1 MEQRYLTVSA
11 LNNYLKAKLDQD
23 VHLQKIFL
31 QGEIS
36 NLKLHSSGHYY
47 FTLKDEKSRINAVM
61 FSSYVQKLKI
71 RLENGMKVLI
81 VGSISVYVAAGN
93 FQLYVYHVE
102 PDGIGNLYIQ
112 FEQLKKKLYNE
123 GLFEDTHKKRIPLYP
138 QEIGI
143 ITAYP
148 SAALEDILRTLH
160 NRFPLVKVKLF
171 PTLVQGESAYQNII
185 RCLKQAD
192 SLGLDVLILARGGG
206 SLEDLWNFNNE
217 ELVRTI
223 YHCQTPIISGVGHE
237 VDTTLTDYVADLR
250 AATPTAAATAAVP
263 DLNELLMQND
273 ATMDYLQTLMM
284 HQLEN
289 TKTKLVHL
297 SQHPCL
303 KEPQRMITKQQEK
316 LGMHTL
322 FLKQQMSLVLKHYRY
337 QLSQLDQKIV
347 PMTQQFIQKQ
357 YYTIEQQTQQMQ
369 YALVQKMNTEKQHFG
384 QLLEQLQLLSPLN
397 ILKRGYAIVET
408 NGHVV
413 DSVLQVK
420 PHDEI
425 AIRLSDGTIK
435 ATVKE

>member
-71 RLENGMKVLI
+71 HLENGMKVLI

-123 GLFEDTHKKRIPLYP
+123 GLFDDVHKKTIPMYP
-138 QEIGI
+138 KEIGI

-148 SAALEDILRTLH
+148 SAALEDILRTVH
-160 NRFPLVKVKLF
+160 NRFPLVKIKLF
-171 PTLVQGESAYQNII
+171 PTLVQGETAYLNII
-185 RCLKQAD
+185 HCLKQAD
-192 SLGLDVLILARGGG
+192 SMKLDVLILARGGG

-217 ELVRTI
+217 ELVRTV
-223 YHCQTPIISGVGHE
+223 YMCQTPVISGVGHE
-237 VDTTLTDYVADLR
+237 VDTTLVDYVADLR

-273 ATMDYLQTLMM
+273 AAMDYLQTLML

-289 TKTKLVHL
+289 AKTKLSHL

-316 LGMHTL
+316 AAMHAM
-322 FLKQQMSLVLKHYRY
+322 FLKQQMTLILKQYRY
-337 QLSQLDQKIV
+337 LLSQQDQKIL

-369 YALVQKMNTEKQHFG
+369 YALVQKTNTKKQQFG

-408 NGHVV
+408 NGHVI
-413 DSVLQVK
+413 DSIQQVK
-420 PHDEI
+420 ANDEI

>member
-289 TKTKLVHL
+289 TKTKLAHL

>member
-160 NRFPLVKVKLF
+160 NRFPLVKIKLF

-185 RCLKQAD
+185 HCLKQAD

-289 TKTKLVHL
+289 TKTKLAHL

-369 YALVQKMNTEKQHFG
+369 YALVQKMNTEKQYFG

>member
-102 PDGIGNLYIQ
+102 LDGIGNLYIQ

-123 GLFEDTHKKRIPLYP
+123 GLFDDTHKKTIPVYP
-138 QEIGI
+138 EEIGI

-148 SAALEDILRTLH
+148 SAALEDILRTVH
-160 NRFPLVKVKLF
+160 NRFPLVKIKLF
-171 PTLVQGESAYQNII
+171 PTLVQGETAYLNII
-185 RCLKQAD
+185 DCLKQAD
-192 SLGLDVLILARGGG
+192 SMKLDVLILARGGG

-217 ELVRTI
+217 ELVRTV
-223 YHCQTPIISGVGHE
+223 YMCQTPLISGVGHE
-237 VDTTLTDYVADLR
+237 VDTTLVDYVADLR

-289 TKTKLVHL
+289 TKTKLSHL

-303 KEPQRMITKQQEK
+303 KEPQRMIAKQQEK
-316 LGMHTL
+316 AAMHAI
-322 FLKQQMSLVLKHYRY
+322 FLKQQMTLILRQYRY
-337 QLSQLDQKIV
+337 LLSQQDQKIL

-369 YALVQKMNTEKQHFG
+369 YALVQKMNTKKQNFR

-408 NGHVV
+408 NGHVI
-413 DSVLQVK
+413 DSIQQVK
-420 PHDEI
+420 ANDEI
-425 AIRLSDGTIK
+425 AIRLSDCTIK

>member
-123 GLFEDTHKKRIPLYP
+123 GLFDDVHKKTIPMYP
-138 QEIGI
+138 KEIGI

-148 SAALEDILRTLH
+148 SAALEDILRTVH
-160 NRFPLVKVKLF
+160 NRFPLVKIKLF
-171 PTLVQGESAYQNII
+171 PTLVQGETAYLNII
-185 RCLKQAD
+185 HCLKQAD
-192 SLGLDVLILARGGG
+192 SMKLDVLILARGGG

-217 ELVRTI
+217 ELVRTV
-223 YHCQTPIISGVGHE
+223 YMCQTPVISGVGHE
-237 VDTTLTDYVADLR
+237 VDTTLVDYVADLR

-273 ATMDYLQTLMM
+273 AAMDYLQTLML

-289 TKTKLVHL
+289 AKTKLSHL

-316 LGMHTL
+316 AAMHAM
-322 FLKQQMSLVLKHYRY
+322 FLKQQMTLILKQYRY
-337 QLSQLDQKIV
+337 LLSQQDQKIL

-369 YALVQKMNTEKQHFG
+369 YALVQKTNTKKQQFG

-408 NGHVV
+408 NGHVI
-413 DSVLQVK
+413 DSIQQVK
-420 PHDEI
+420 ANDEI